1 MTEKAAFTEAVVA
14 SCRDL
19 GRARIVLRN
28 LLGLSEVFADLAGLE
43 VRDGWIH
50 LVQENAHLHLDT
62 TKLHAIRFHGSE
74 ETGEGRAISLC
85 GERGCPLV
93 VIVLDQLHD
102 TDAAA
107 QAACFERLRSEYGPV
122 TRLVSAQD
130 LFTSDAAAVASAD
143 GAKRTLDPTVAGTG
157 TVWH

>member
-28 LLGLSEVFADLAGLE
+28 MLGLSEVFADLVKLE

-50 LVQENAHLHLDT
+50 LVQENAHLHLDLQ
-62 TKLHAIRFHGSE
+62 KLHAIRFHGSE

-93 VIVLDQLHD
+93 VVVLDQLHD
-102 TDAAA
+102 GDAEA
-107 QAACFERLRSEYGPV
+107 QVACFERLRTEYGPIS
-122 TRLVSAQD
+122 RLVSAQD
-130 LFTSDAAAVASAD
+130 LFASDAVEAAPAD
-143 GAKRTLDPTVAGTG
+143 DAKRKLDATVAGSG
-157 TVWH
+157 TMWH

>member
-1 MTEKAAFTEAVVA
+1 MMEKAAFTETVVA

-28 LLGLSEVFADLAGLE
+28 MLGLSEVFADLVGLE

-50 LVQENAHLHLDT
+50 LVQENAHLHLDAS
-62 TKLHAIRFHGSE
+62 KLHAIRFHGSE
-74 ETGEGRAISLC
+74 ESGEGRAISLC

-93 VIVLDQLHD
+93 VVVLDQLHD
-102 TDAAA
+102 TDAEV
-107 QAACFERLRSEYGPV
+107 QAACFERLRSEYGPMS
-122 TRLVSAQD
+122 RLVSAQD
-130 LFTSDAAAVASAD
+130 LFASDAAETAFAD
-143 GAKRTLDPTVAGTG
+143 GAEQARDPELAGSG

>member
-1 MTEKAAFTEAVVA
+1 MMEKAAFTETVVA

-28 LLGLSEVFADLAGLE
+28 MLGLSEVFADLVGLE

-50 LVQENAHLHLDT
+50 LVQENAHLHLDASR
-62 TKLHAIRFHGSE
+62 LHAIRFHGSE

-93 VIVLDQLHD
+93 VVVLDQLHD
-102 TDAAA
+102 TDAEV
-107 QAACFERLRSEYGPV
+107 QAACFERLRSEYGPMS
-122 TRLVSAQD
+122 RLVSAPD
-130 LFTSDAAAVASAD
+130 LFASDAASAD
-143 GAKRTLDPTVAGTG
+143 GAKQVRDPALAGSG

>member
-28 LLGLSEVFADLAGLE
+28 MLGLSEVFADLAGLE

-50 LVQENAHLHLDT
+50 LVQENAHLHLDAA
-62 TKLHAIRFHGSE
+62 KLHAVRFHGSD

-93 VIVLDQLHD
+93 VVVLDQLRNA
-102 TDAAA
+102 DAEA
-107 QAACFERLRSEYGPV
+107 QAALFERLRSEYGPI

-130 LFTSDAAAVASAD
+130 LFASDAAVALSSD
-143 GAKRTLDPTVAGTG
+143 GAKATLDPAVAGSG
-157 TVWH
+157 TMWH